1 MPSILEELGNTYF
14 DLTDEG
20 QEALAMHQIL
30 LSHFPSMADTFW
42 EDIALLSAE
51 SWANEFSKYFT
62 EYDPRKEDIIKYNT
76 DLSIQDTTNQYEGQM
91 NTIESNIG
99 RLNLGSSRADDL
111 WNQMYSGLQNE
122 HNQLMVNE
130 EINIKNLHKQG
141 RSNFYTQLMNMADL
155 NVDEMFYDEEDD

>member
-14 DLTDEG
+14 DLTDQG
-20 QEALAMHQIL
+20 QDALTIHQIL
-30 LSHFPSMADTFW
+30 LSHFPSMADDFW
-42 EDIALLSAE
+42 EGALQSAE
-51 SWANEFSKYFT
+51 TWANEFSKYFT

-130 EINIKNLHKQG
+130 EININNLHKQW